1 MKLTVFFRA
10 TPFRTAFAGLAL
22 ATSVA
27 CAETAAETQPA
38 AQPTSEVDAKIAE
51 MFVEGPV
58 QKRERPDFSNET
70 VLKLNP
76 IVARA
81 KAALDRFDELAPE
94 LDAARKS
101 GDTQRIAAI
110 TDELAKL
117 KAETEAART
126 AFAAEKEAL
135 LARKEYYNEVVF
147 AAMEQFVTEA
157 PSEITAEIPAPAK

>member
-1 MKLTVFFRA
+1 MKLTFPFRA
-10 TPFRTAFAGLAL
+10 AFAVLAL

-27 CAETAAETQPA
+27 CSETAAETQPA
-38 AQPTSEVDAKIAE
+38 APPTSEVDAKIAE

-81 KAALDRFDELAPE
+81 QAALDRFDVIAPE

-101 GDTQRIAAI
+101 GDTARIAAI
-110 TDELAKL
+110 EGELAKL
-117 KAETEAART
+117 KAEAEAART
-126 AFAAEKEAL
+126 AFAIEKKAL
-135 LARKEYYNEVVF
+135 LARKEYYNEVVL

-157 PSEITAEIPAPAK
+157 PSEIAAEMPAPAK